1 MLNIYFQI
9 PISVLTPLNL
19 KKTKQNKK
27 KTVSTKKVTTKEK
40 PVNFNTAESS
50 EVKSLVFPVS

>member
-27 KTVSTKKVTTKEK
+27 KNS
-40 PVNFNTAESS
+40 VN
-50 EVKSLVFPVS
+50 